1 MTLLALAV
9 ALDLLVGDPPNRWH
23 PVAWIGRLIALARAR
38 APRSPEDLALYGTF
52 LILIVAGLAAG
63 GALVAQALLGELPGP
78 VAPLA
83 RAWLLKCTFSL
94 SGLFAAVELV
104 RGHLVAVDLVGARR
118 QVAWHL
124 VSRDTAAL
132 DEDAVASA
140 AVESLAE
147 NLTDGVVAPL
157 CFYVLGVWLG
167 GVAGG
172 LALPWAYRAVN
183 TADAMIGYRRD
194 ELEYLG
200 RATART
206 DDVANYVPARL
217 AAAALVAAAWLA
229 RESAGGRGARA
240 APRRLPHRESER
252 RADHGRDGRGARRD
266 AREARALPARRWAA
280 ARSGRDR
287 SRGAGGPLDERALR
301 GRGRARPGGVLV
313 SRPRARAVTPGAT
326 GSHGGK
332 TVLVAGLRRLL
343 ARREGRARAPPLA
356 AALDPRVLRDLGV
369 S

>member
-23 PVAWIGRLIALARAR
+23 PVAWLGRLITVGRAW
-38 APRSPEDLALYGTF
+38 APRAPEDLALYGTF

-63 GALVAQALLGELPGP
+63 VALVAQALLGELPGP
-78 VAPLA
+78 AAPLA
-83 RAWLLKCTFSL
+83 QAWLLKCSFSL
-94 SGLFAAVELV
+94 RGLFTAVELV
-104 RGHLVAVDLVGARR
+104 RGHLVARDLDGARR

-124 VSRDTAAL
+124 VSRDTTGL
-132 DEDAVASA
+132 DQDAVASA

-157 CFYVLGVWLG
+157 CFYVAGTALG

-172 LALPWAYRAVN
+172 LALAWAYRAVN

-217 AAAALVAAAWLA
+217 AAAALVAGAWLG
-229 RESAGGRGARA
+229 RESAEGAARVL
-240 APRRLPHRESER
+240 R
-252 RADHGRDGRGARRD
+252 RDGRRTESPNAGLTMAAMAGALGVTL
-266 AREARALPARRWAA
+266 EKHGHYHL
-280 ARSGRDR
+280 
-287 SRGAGGPLDERALR
+287 GAGPPPDPAAIDRAMRVAR
-301 GRGRARPGGVLV
+301 GTAALCVGLAAL
-313 SRPRARAVTPGAT
+313 A
-326 GSHGGK
+326 
-332 TVLVAGLRRLL
+332 LVACR
-343 ARREGRARAPPLA
+343 
-356 AALDPRVLRDLGV
+356 
-369 S
+369 

>member
-9 ALDLLVGDPPNRWH
+9 VLDLLVGDPPNRWH
-23 PVAWIGRLIALARAR
+23 PVAWIGRLITLGRAW

-63 GALVAQALLGELPGP
+63 VALVAQALLGELPGAA
-78 VAPLA
+78 APLA
-83 RAWLLKCTFSL
+83 QAWLLKCSFSL
-94 SGLFAAVELV
+94 RGLFTAVELV
-104 RGHLVAVDLVGARR
+104 RGHLVARDLDGARR

-124 VSRDTAAL
+124 VSRDTTGL
-132 DEDAVASA
+132 DQDAVASA

-157 CFYVLGVWLG
+157 CFYVAGTALG

-172 LALPWAYRAVN
+172 LALAWAYRAVN

-217 AAAALVAAAWLA
+217 AAAALVAGAWLV
-229 RESAGGRGARA
+229 RESAEGAARVL
-240 APRRLPHRESER
+240 R
-252 RADHGRDGRGARRD
+252 RDGRRTESPNAGLTMAAMAGALGVTLEKHGHYR
-266 AREARALPARRWAA
+266 L
-280 ARSGRDR
+280 
-287 SRGAGGPLDERALR
+287 GAGPPPDPAAIDRAMR
-301 GRGRARPGGVLV
+301 VARWTAALCIGLAALALV
-313 SRPRARAVTPGAT
+313 SR
-326 GSHGGK
+326 
-332 TVLVAGLRRLL
+332 
-343 ARREGRARAPPLA
+343 
-356 AALDPRVLRDLGV
+356 
-369 S
+369 

>member
-23 PVAWIGRLIALARAR
+23 PVAWLGRLITLGRAW
-38 APRSPEDLALYGTF
+38 APRAPEDLALYGTF

-63 GALVAQALLGELPGP
+63 VALVAQALLGELPGP
-78 VAPLA
+78 AAPLA
-83 RAWLLKCTFSL
+83 QAWLLKCSFSL
-94 SGLFAAVELV
+94 RGLFTAVELV
-104 RGHLVAVDLVGARR
+104 RGHLVARDLDGARR

-124 VSRDTAAL
+124 VSRDTTGL
-132 DEDAVASA
+132 DQDAVASA

-157 CFYVLGVWLG
+157 CFYVAGTALG

-172 LALPWAYRAVN
+172 LALAWAYRAVN

-217 AAAALVAAAWLA
+217 AAAALVAGAWLV
-229 RESAGGRGARA
+229 RESAEGAARVL
-240 APRRLPHRESER
+240 R
-252 RADHGRDGRGARRD
+252 RDGRRTESPNAGLTMAAMAGALGVTL
-266 AREARALPARRWAA
+266 EKHGHYHL
-280 ARSGRDR
+280 
-287 SRGAGGPLDERALR
+287 GAGPPPDPAAIDRAMR
-301 GRGRARPGGVLV
+301 VARWTAALCVGLAGL
-313 SRPRARAVTPGAT
+313 A
-326 GSHGGK
+326 
-332 TVLVAGLRRLL
+332 LVACR
-343 ARREGRARAPPLA
+343 
-356 AALDPRVLRDLGV
+356 
-369 S
+369 

>member
-23 PVAWIGRLIALARAR
+23 PVAWLGRLITVGRAW
-38 APRSPEDLALYGTF
+38 APRAPEDLALYGTF

-63 GALVAQALLGELPGP
+63 VALVAQALLGELPGP
-78 VAPLA
+78 AAPLA
-83 RAWLLKCTFSL
+83 QAWLLKCSFSL
-94 SGLFAAVELV
+94 RGLFTAVELV
-104 RGHLVAVDLVGARR
+104 RGHLVARDLDGARR

-124 VSRDTAAL
+124 VSRDTTGL
-132 DEDAVASA
+132 DQDAVASA

-157 CFYVLGVWLG
+157 CFYVVGTALG

-172 LALPWAYRAVN
+172 LALAWAYRAVN

-217 AAAALVAAAWLA
+217 AAAALVAGAWLV
-229 RESAGGRGARA
+229 RESAEGAARVL
-240 APRRLPHRESER
+240 R
-252 RADHGRDGRGARRD
+252 RDGRRTESPNAGLTMAAMAGALGVTL
-266 AREARALPARRWAA
+266 EKHGHYHL
-280 ARSGRDR
+280 
-287 SRGAGGPLDERALR
+287 GAGPPPDPAAIDRAMR
-301 GRGRARPGGVLV
+301 VARW
-313 SRPRARAVTPGAT
+313 
-326 GSHGGK
+326 
-332 TVLVAGLRRLL
+332 TVALCVGLAALALVACR
-343 ARREGRARAPPLA
+343 
-356 AALDPRVLRDLGV
+356 
-369 S
+369 

>member
-23 PVAWIGRLIALARAR
+23 PVAWIGRLITLGRAW
-38 APRSPEDLALYGTF
+38 APRAPEDLALYGTF

-78 VAPLA
+78 GAPLA
-83 RAWLLKCTFSL
+83 QAWLLKCSFSL
-94 SGLFAAVELV
+94 SGLFTAVELV
-104 RGHLVAVDLVGARR
+104 RGHLVARDVDGARR
-118 QVAWHL
+118 QLAWHL
-124 VSRDTAAL
+124 VSRDTTGL
-132 DEDAVASA
+132 DQHAVASG

-157 CFYVLGVWLG
+157 CFYVAGTALG

-172 LALPWAYRAVN
+172 LALAWAYRAVN

-217 AAAALVAAAWLA
+217 AAAALVASAWLV
-229 RESAGGRGARA
+229 RESAEGAARVL
-240 APRRLPHRESER
+240 R
-252 RADHGRDGRGARRD
+252 RDGRRTESPNAGLTMAAMAGALGVTLEKHGHYR
-266 AREARALPARRWAA
+266 L
-280 ARSGRDR
+280 
-287 SRGAGGPLDERALR
+287 GAGPPPDPAAIDRAMR
-301 GRGRARPGGVLV
+301 V
-313 SRPRARAVTPGAT
+313 SRWTAALCVGLAALA
-326 GSHGGK
+326 
-332 TVLVAGLRRLL
+332 LVACR
-343 ARREGRARAPPLA
+343 
-356 AALDPRVLRDLGV
+356 
-369 S
+369 